1 MALPK
6 VDIHFIGRTSKD
18 VPTLRTS
25 PNGNKV
31 TTIRV
36 AVTPKRL
43 AKSPTPGVEKQYIDE
58 TTQWYDV
65 EIWNHE
71 AEGVVET
78 IQNAGGE
85 SIELEVSGELNHR
98 KWQGKDGTERISY
111 EVRRA
116 SVSIPFTGSQSI
128 TAVKKPYQG
137 NGNYQNQQAASA
149 PQQGYNQ
156 QAPQAQGYNQQA
168 QHPAQN
174 TNYDWGAPA
183 PQQGYDNSQW
193 GAPAS
198 EDEAPF

>member
-6 VDIHFIGRTSKD
+6 VDIHFIGRTSKG
-18 VPTLRTS
+18 VPNLRNT

-31 TTIRV
+31 TNIRV
-36 AVTPKRL
+36 AVTPKRVV
-43 AKSPTPGVEKQYIDE
+43 KSSTPGVEKETIDE

-65 EIWNHE
+65 EIWNSE
-71 AEGVVET
+71 AEGLVET
-78 IQNAGGE
+78 IQNADGE
-85 SIELEVSGELNHR
+85 SIELEVSGELTHR
-98 KWQGKDGTERISY
+98 KWQGKDGTEKISY
-111 EVRRA
+111 EIKRA

-156 QAPQAQGYNQQA
+156 QAPQAQ
-168 QHPAQN
+168 HPAQN

>member
-18 VPTLRTS
+18 IPTLRNT
-25 PNGNKV
+25 PTGNKV
-31 TTIRV
+31 TTVRV

-43 AKSPTPGVEKQYIDE
+43 AKSSTPGAEKQYIDE

-65 EIWNHE
+65 EIWNQE

-85 SIELEVSGELNHR
+85 SIELEVSGELTHR
-98 KWQGKDGTERISY
+98 KWQGKDGTEKVSY
-111 EVRRA
+111 EVKRA

-128 TAVKKPYQG
+128 TAVKK
-137 NGNYQNQQAASA
+137 AASA
-149 PQQGYNQ
+149 PQQGYQ
-156 QAPQAQGYNQQA
+156 QAPQAQGYQQA

>member
-6 VDIHFIGRTSKD
+6 VDIHFIGRTSKG
-18 VPTLRTS
+18 VPNLRTT

-31 TTIRV
+31 TNIRV
-36 AVTPKRL
+36 AVTPKRVV
-43 AKSPTPGVEKQYIDE
+43 KSSTPGVEKE
-58 TTQWYDV
+58 TIEEMTQWYDV

-85 SIELEVSGELNHR
+85 SIELEVRGELNYR
-98 KWQGKDGTERISY
+98 GYQGKDGTQKIAY
-111 EVRRA
+111 EIKRT

-128 TAVKKPYQG
+128 TVSKKPYQG

-156 QAPQAQGYNQQA
+156 QAPQAQGYQQA
-168 QHPAQN
+168 QYPAQN

>member
-98 KWQGKDGTERISY
+98 KWQGKDGAERISY

-156 QAPQAQGYNQQA
+156 QA

>member
-78 IQNAGGE
+78 IQKAGGE
-85 SIELEVSGELNHR
+85 SIELEVSGELTHR

-156 QAPQAQGYNQQA
+156 QAPQAQGYQQA